1 MGYTRKVRMN
11 GKSLSVTIPPALG
24 YRAGD
29 HVEIEEEVKGVS
41 FRVTRVVKMTA
52 KELRDSDG

>member
-1 MGYTRKVRMN
+1 MSGGST
-11 GKSLSVTIPPALG
+11 SVTIPPALG

-29 HVEIEEEVKGVS
+29 HVEIEEEVEGVS

-52 KELRDSDG
+52 KELKNADG